1 MSVASL
7 ATATAG
13 GLLVGLA
20 SVGYLL
26 LVGRI
31 AGVSGVLGGLAVAE
45 PDDRRV
51 RLGFLL
57 GLLAGGIALR
67 AVFPQVLG
75 VPRGP
80 TAMLV
85 VAGLLVGVGTSLA
98 NGCTSGHGVCGLG
111 RRSARSVVAVLVFMV
126 VAMVT
131 ASLRGGAS

>member
-1 MSVASL
+1 MNVVSL
-7 ATATAG
+7 ALATAG
-13 GLLVGLA
+13 GLVIGFA

-26 LVGRI
+26 LLGRI

-51 RLGFLL
+51 RFGFLS
-57 GLLAGGIALR
+57 GLLAGGLALR
-67 AVFPQVLG
+67 LLFPQLLG
-75 VPRGP
+75 APRGP
-80 TAMLV
+80 IAMMV
-85 VAGLLVGVGTSLA
+85 FAGLLVGVGTSLA

-131 ASLRGGAS
+131 ASLRAGAS